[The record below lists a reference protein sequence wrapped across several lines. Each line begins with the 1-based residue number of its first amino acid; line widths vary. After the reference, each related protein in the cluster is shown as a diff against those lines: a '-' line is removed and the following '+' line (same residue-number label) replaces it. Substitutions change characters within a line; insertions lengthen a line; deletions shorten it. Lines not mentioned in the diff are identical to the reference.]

1 MSFCRFL
8 QSVTLHFKNINI
20 SSMESGVRHAR
31 TVWTH
36 NKSTLGK
43 NALDWSR
50 WRWHTQ
56 NTLEEWSQ
64 QRKLLKFIKFT
75 QWQHIW
81 IKIRL
86 LDLVELVPTVAPVD
100 WQCWYLSADQ
110 QLLIYSAQRDHGSS
124 WLVVPRPRLA
134 RPRTWLIRPR
144 PLLIVLKARPRPR
157 TNIPRDIPVLDYPGP
172 PGKWLLK
179 WTERWRKVG
188 AHENPFDVSWNK
200 MYCLVNE
207 GVFFLLLYTVLV
219 ANPTVTYLLKIE
231 ISFSIRNASFGLLAT
246 EGWWDA

>member
-1 MSFCRFL
+1 MSFCRFFTVCYITF
-8 QSVTLHFKNINI
+8 QKHQHFQHR
-20 SSMESGVRHAR
+20 VRHAR

-75 QWQHIW
+75 QWQQIW
-81 IKIRL
+81 IKIRPV
-86 LDLVELVPTVAPVD
+86 DLVEVVPTVAPVD

-110 QLLIYSAQRDHGSS
+110 QLLIYSAQRQRDHSSS

-134 RPRTWLIRPR
+134 RPRPRTWPI
-144 PLLIVLKARPRPR
+144 RPRPR
-157 TNIPRDIPVLDYPGP
+157 TNIP
-172 PGKWLLK
+172 
-179 WTERWRKVG
+179 
-188 AHENPFDVSWNK
+188 
-200 MYCLVNE
+200 
-207 GVFFLLLYTVLV
+207 GVH
-219 ANPTVTYLLKIE
+219 PTT
-231 ISFSIRNASFGLLAT
+231 S
-246 EGWWDA
+246 